1 MFCNLN
7 SPREVSFIQSR
18 SLKNDFTF
26 GGKDNRIIV
35 ISGPNAG
42 GKTVALK
49 TIALIVLMNQC
60 GLPLPIKKA
69 SLPIFRNIFVDIF

>member
-1 MFCNLN
+1 MFKK
-7 SPREVSFIQSR
+7 VI
-18 SLKNDFTF
+18 KNDFTL

-60 GLPLPIKKA
+60 GLPLPIKITFI
-69 SLPIFRNIFVDIF
+69 LF